1 MIMLLLYLHQ
11 VVCEPLGSLVRTHFV
26 PIFSVCMAMRC
37 SKKSGWEKG
46 AEALQSSILN
56 IANMSESER
65 DRLIK
70 KHLVGINFILNKYYL
85 VCCHLWLSLITGS
98 SHCIH

>member
-1 MIMLLLYLHQ
+1 MIIVLLLYLCQ

-26 PIFSVCMAMRC
+26 PVFSVCMAMHC
-37 SKKSGWEKG
+37 SKNSGWEKG

-65 DRLIK
+65 DMLIK
-70 KHLVGINFILNKYYL
+70 KHLVSIYVF
-85 VCCHLWLSLITGS
+85 
-98 SHCIH
+98 